1 MDISKSA
8 IHLFQSQERL
18 ELLNDIDTFREHGLD
33 NLPQIVVC
41 GDTSSGKSS
50 VLGALSG
57 IPFPVS
63 GTMCTRF
70 ATEIAL
76 RYSAA
81 KSITG
86 HAFITPAKG
95 ASESHQTG
103 VESFRRD
110 ITSLDDIPA
119 LMDDARKK
127 MGLGEVSGIS
137 RDVLHL
143 KLDGQQ
149 LPNLTLVDLP
159 GLIHASRNAEDIV
172 MVQGLVKDYFRQE
185 QSIILI
191 IVSAENP
198 IENQGVLTSSRRF
211 DPKGTRSIGVIT
223 KPDVLERPDKASLKP
238 AILELARNHNTAFKF
253 TRGWH
258 VVRCLNDKERK
269 DGLDRDLVEHTF
281 FGQGPW
287 ENTFH
292 HKQLGIKSLR
302 LALCKY
308 LHQHILEVL
317 PELQTS
323 LEKRVEVVKSSLEIL
338 GDSRTTL
345 KERMRYLTRI
355 SKRYGE
361 LVKDALEGNYSDAF
375 FQDGDPAKRLRAT
388 TMALT
393 DNYEHSMRTK
403 GHSFDVCRERSR
415 APEKSPRSPER
426 ITQSDALLKVG
437 KLLETYRGPE
447 LSFLFNPRLV
457 GELFKE
463 QSQKWP
469 LLTSEYIGDICL
481 AVQAFLGKV
490 VEFICPSTGE
500 TSELIFRHVLDDAV
514 QTGFKSLES
523 KADELFSPYTKSFL
537 FSTKSRLQ
545 TSLKRIERQDLQQER
560 ADTITQ
566 RQQSSGPEIMGSDY
580 DTRIRLLQYSRA
592 YYDVALET
600 FIDNVVVLGVES
612 CLLSKLEAMFT
623 SETVV
628 QMDDDTMNL
637 VGGESEEMQSER
649 EELNRQLETL
659 DDSLKRCRR
668 HTSRLNRSQAKEIA
682 QFSQTESAP
691 SKVDREGGSQQAA
704 NGQTVEEEN
713 AISESALPQTQIL
726 NGETSSH
733 LPSTPS
739 SIFKTTPSLPSNP
752 QSSPNVS
759 KATQAKNL
767 SFLQSLAESSDK
779 TRIFSSAK
787 PADTSQ
793 TSLFASSFSLPSATG
808 SSAAPSLPAFGTSL
822 FGTRATSAPPP
833 AAAPGSSTPLFGLPT
848 TSTPAATAPTSSIS
862 LFGNSTTSASPSAAA
877 STSSTSLFGN
887 SITSALPLAAAPIS
901 STSVFGN
908 STTSASLLAAAPT
921 SSTSVF
927 GNSTTSASLLAAAPT
942 SSTSVFGK
950 SATSAPPPA
959 AAPLFST
966 ASFGSPGFGQRVSE
980 GAFAFSGGLKTSNGG
995 RERGMN
1001 EN

>member
-523 KADELFSPYTKSFL
+523 KADELFSPYTESFL

-704 NGQTVEEEN
+704 NGQTVEEEEN
-713 AISESALPQTQIL
+713 AISESGALPQTQIL

-752 QSSPNVS
+752 QSSPDVS

-767 SFLQSLAESSDK
+767 SFLQSSAESSDK
-779 TRIFSSAK
+779 TRTFSSAK

-793 TSLFASSFSLPSATG
+793 TSLPSATG
-808 SSAAPSLPAFGTSL
+808 SSAAPSPPAFGTSF

-833 AAAPGSSTPLFGLPT
+833 AAAPASSTPLFGLPT
-848 TSTPAATAPTSSIS
+848 TSAPE
-862 LFGNSTTSASPSAAA
+862 AAA
-877 STSSTSLFGN
+877 PTSSTSLFGN
-887 SITSALPLAAAPIS
+887 
-901 STSVFGN
+901 
-908 STTSASLLAAAPT
+908 T
-921 SSTSVF
+921 SSTS
-927 GNSTTSASLLAAAPT
+927 P
-942 SSTSVFGK
+942 FGK
-950 SATSAPPPA
+950 STTSAPPPA

-966 ASFGSPGFGQRVSE
+966 ASFGSPGFGQRVPE
-980 GAFAFSGGLKTSNGG
+980 GAFVLSGGLKTSNGG

>member
-18 ELLNDIDTFREHGLD
+18 ELLNDIDRFREHGLD

-81 KSITG
+81 NSITG

-159 GLIHASRNAEDIV
+159 GLIHASRNTEDIV
-172 MVQGLVKDYFRQE
+172 MVQDLVKDYFRQE

-269 DGLDRDLVEHTF
+269 DGLDRDLVEHTL
-281 FGQGPW
+281 FGQEPW
-287 ENTFH
+287 GNAFH

-345 KERMRYLTRI
+345 KERMCYLTRI

-388 TMALT
+388 IMALT

-403 GHSFDVCRERSR
+403 GHSFDICQERSQ
-415 APEKSPRSPER
+415 APEKSPQSPEQ

-437 KLLETYRGPE
+437 KLLKTYRGPE

-500 TSELIFRHVLDDAV
+500 TSELIFRHVLDNAV
-514 QTGFKSLES
+514 LAGFKSLES
-523 KADELFSPYTKSFL
+523 KAEELFSPYTKSFL

-545 TSLKRIERQDLQQER
+545 TSLKRIEHQDLQQES

-566 RQQSSGPEIMGSDY
+566 RQQSSGPEIMGSDC

-600 FIDNVVVLGVES
+600 FIDNVVVLGVEP

-628 QMDDDTMNL
+628 QMDDDTLNL

-713 AISESALPQTQIL
+713 AISESGALPQTQIL

-739 SIFKTTPSLPSNP
+739 SISKTTPSLPSNP
-752 QSSPNVS
+752 QSSPDVS

-767 SFLQSLAESSDK
+767 SFLQSSAESSDK

-793 TSLFASSFSLPSATG
+793 TSLFASSVSLPSATG

-833 AAAPGSSTPLFGLPT
+833 AAAPASSTPLFGLPT
-848 TSTPAATAPTSSIS
+848 TSTPAATAPTSSTS
-862 LFGNSTTSASPSAAA
+862 LFGIPTTSAPLAATA
-877 STSSTSLFGN
+877 PTSSTSLFGK
-887 SITSALPLAAAPIS
+887 STTSAPLAAAAPTFNFGKS
-901 STSVFGN
+901 ATSTPPP
-908 STTSASLLAAAPT
+908 AAAPT
-921 SSTSVF
+921 SSTF
-927 GNSTTSASLLAAAPT
+927 N
-942 SSTSVFGK
+942 FGK

-959 AAPLFST
+959 AASLFPT
-966 ASFGSPGFGQRVSE
+966 ASFGSTGFGQRASE
-980 GAFAFSGGLKTSNGG
+980 GAFGFSGGLKTSNGG
-995 RERGMN
+995 REQGTN